1 MNVNKVVVMGRLTYD
16 PEVRQSGNGK
26 DPSKVDRSAAYMAN
40 YIARDL
46 VKNHGL
52 KSCEVQI
59 ACAIGESAPMSV
71 SVKSSSQVEDAY
83 FAKLVEEKY
92 DLTPAALSNTSTS
105 SMWTTRNSPRAVVT
119 EWSCRKERR
128 RTNESGVKIPR
139 RKVANIRMDYLTFSR
154 TQSIL

>member
-1 MNVNKVVVMGRLTYD
+1 MNVNKVVIMGRLTYD

-59 ACAIGESAPMSV
+59 AYAIGESAPMSV
-71 SVKSSSQVEDAY
+71 SVKSSSQVG
-83 FAKLVEEKY
+83 
-92 DLTPAALSNTSTS
+92 
-105 SMWTTRNSPRAVVT
+105 
-119 EWSCRKERR
+119 KERS